1 MISIETFRSKHE
13 GMSSLE
19 IEDLISLNK
28 IRLSPDDNIDEIFDE
43 VYLIL
48 ENKQEMEIK
57 ELKEIGLRKAI
68 RDNRIDLVKA
78 FVDKSFLFE
87 EKNIIIPDDYCPCC
101 AYDPNES
108 SILLSVL
115 EDKFDIFELLVKEI
129 NSHRELDFVKNT
141 INCNEYLNYKACLDI
156 RERHLNKMKSSDEN
170 KTIIVKRKPEKKKSS
185 KQRKNHTNRF

>member
-13 GMSSLE
+13 GMSSSE

-78 FVDKSFLFE
+78 FVDKSYLFE
-87 EKNIIIPDDYCPCC
+87 ENIVIPDGYCPCC
-101 AYDPNES
+101 AWDSNES
-108 SILLSVL
+108 AIILSFL

-129 NSHRELDFVKNT
+129 NSHRELDFVKNK